1 MPIVFVDRIVDEI
14 ETHKVIADN
23 YNGAYNATLHLIE
36 CGYKRIAAIT
46 TPSSLSISRERLAGY
61 KAALIDNGFEVN
73 DELIKYCQH
82 GGMIFLKS
90 KM

>member
-23 YNGAYNATLHLIE
+23 YKGAYDATLHLIE
-36 CGYKRIAAIT
+36 CGYERIAAIT

-61 KAALIDNGFEVN
+61 KAALTDNGIDV
-73 DELIKYCQH
+73 DVELIKYCL
-82 GGMIFLKS
+82 F
-90 KM
+90 